1 MRVVYNDD
9 LSPDT
14 PEAKQDF
21 FHCLTGCGNQN
32 YFNFIN
38 LIPSRFVF
46 IDVRLLMLSDVFLT
60 LFIHSFH
67 CVLHSLEFVLLSVCR
82 CFYIGWKKG
91 LHFHMY

>member
-1 MRVVYNDD
+1 MLLTSAAWFPWLLTYHFAICRQRLELMRVVYNDD

-46 IDVRLLMLSDVFLT
+46 IDVRLLVLSDVI
-60 LFIHSFH
+60 LFF
-67 CVLHSLEFVLLSVCR
+67 
-82 CFYIGWKKG
+82 
-91 LHFHMY
+91 